1 MSWSS
6 FYLWKELKIMFKKL
20 FKNFFIF
27 LNTFFICFIFTFN
40 TLASEVK
47 IVEIEGEIISPTVP
61 DETVPIIEVEEL
73 PPILDGFVYIPEI
86 PLDEEQ
92 QHLLWNECV
101 DRGVEY
107 TFALAVIQKE
117 SEFNPKATNHNK
129 NGSTD
134 KGLFQTNS
142 CWWKTLIQEGMIT
155 YSDDLYDPATGIKC
169 GVWELSK
176 YVGKY
181 GNTERAYAAYNTGRD
196 VKSNKNSRK
205 VMQYWEAWKEVIR

>member
-1 MSWSS
+1 
-6 FYLWKELKIMFKKL
+6 MFKNIF
-20 FKNFFIF
+20 FK
-27 LNTFFICFIFTFN
+27 TFFLSIIFSFTAF
-40 TLASEVK
+40 AST
-47 IVEIEGEIISPTVP
+47 EIIEANE
-61 DETVPIIEVEEL
+61 DPIPIEE
-73 PPILDGFVYIPEI
+73 DKYAGFVYSEQI
-86 PLDEEQ
+86 PLDYDLQE
-92 QHLLWNECV
+92 LLWHECI

-134 KGLFQTNS
+134 KGIFQTNS
-142 CWWKTLIQEGMIT
+142 CWWKQLIQEGMIT

-181 GNTERAYAAYNTGRD
+181 GNSERAYAAYNAGRD

-205 VMQYWEAWKEVIR
+205 VMQYWEQWKGVVG

>member
-1 MSWSS
+1 M
-6 FYLWKELKIMFKKL
+6 KK
-20 FKNFFIF
+20 FFI
-27 LNTFFICFIFTFN
+27 FIFTFVISFVTTFN
-40 TLASEVK
+40 TLAASEVK

-73 PPILDGFVYIPEI
+73 PPISDGFIYIPEI

-92 QHLLWNECV
+92 QHLLWTECIE
-101 DRGVEY
+101 RGIDY
-107 TFALAVIQKE
+107 GLALAVIQHE
-117 SEFNPKATNHNK
+117 SEFNPKATNHNN

-142 CWWKTLIQEGMIT
+142 CWWKELRKEGMISE
-155 YSDDLYDPATGIKC
+155 SDDLYDPSTCIRC
-169 GVWELSK
+169 GMWELSK
-176 YVGKY
+176 YVAKY

-205 VMQYWEAWKEVIR
+205 VMQYWEAWELVLGGSK